1 MPTDLELGGYQDQ
14 VKLRLGSEDLKI
26 VESYEVKCAVLQQ
39 PGAFSLRIG
48 WNKTAAE
55 LLKRYPPGTPFELFI
70 GPTLVMSGL
79 TYGRAQPSSNY
90 TQIELKGRDYMA
102 VLFDDEVQR
111 EYAFMDET
119 YFKLTRKILDVVG
132 LAQDV
137 GDGLGGPTRFVLY
150 DNNDNNRVVVSRV
163 TTAKPR
169 AKGEVIELIPTGAT
183 TGAGKVFYK
192 SLKTRTGTRWFDFLQ
207 EQYKFVGLFLMATG
221 DGNFALFRPRADM
234 DPVCKIT
241 RTRGQTRQQGD
252 AISCRFQDDTTM
264 RHSAYIVYGRGGAGK
279 EGRDKIVGYYVDDEM
294 VSYGFK
300 NVRTVSDDDCKSN
313 AEADYIARRTCAEE
327 RRAGWQLVYTVS
339 GHTYPSQFAKNS
351 FGVWV
356 PDTVCRV
363 DDDELDIHG
372 NFYIEAV
379 TYQRSPQTTTEITLM
394 RPQDLI
400 FADKLFTQQST
411 VGGAAKKG
419 KSPDGA
425 TQSAEREARRVAA
438 EKFVAE
444 NFTPKSGPNDI
455 IAGYR

>member
-1 MPTDLELGGYQDQ
+1 MPTDLELGGYSDQ
-14 VKLRLGSEDLKI
+14 VRLRLGSDDLKI

-39 PGAFSLRIG
+39 PGAFTLRLG

-55 LLKRYPPGTPFELFI
+55 LIKRYPPGTPFELFI

-79 TYGRAQPSSNY
+79 TYGRGQPSSNF
-90 TQIELKGRDYMA
+90 TQIEFKGRDYMA

-111 EYAFMDET
+111 EYSFTDET

-132 LAQDV
+132 LKQDI
-137 GDGLGGPTRFVLY
+137 GDGQGGPTKFVLY

-169 AKGEVIELIPTGAT
+169 SKGEIIELIPTGAT

-234 DPVCKIT
+234 DPVCRIT
-241 RTRGQTRQQGD
+241 RTRGAIRKQGD
-252 AISCRFQDDTTM
+252 AVNVRYQDDTTM
-264 RHSAYIVYGRGGAGK
+264 RHSAYIVYGRGGSGK
-279 EGRDKIVGYYVDDEM
+279 EGRDQIVGYYVDEEM
-294 VSYGFK
+294 VAYGFK
-300 NVRTVSDDDCKSN
+300 NVRTITDDDCKSN

-339 GHTYPSQFAKNS
+339 GHTYPSEFAKGS

-379 TYQRSPQTTTEITLM
+379 TYQRSPQTTTELTLM

-400 FADKLFTQQST
+400 FADKLFTQQSN
-411 VGGAAKKG
+411 VGGKPAKKG
-419 KSPDGA
+419 ERSEA
-425 TQSAEREARRVAA
+425 AESQLREARKAAA

-444 NFTPKSGPNDI
+444 NFGTKSGPTDI
-455 IAGYR
+455 IAGFR